1 MRRRRILVFAALTL
15 GSAIIAGGL
24 AALATGGHRTSSR
37 HATTQTAS
45 STTTSAPT
53 GGWRPVAPATTVPEG
68 TPVQQQYDRGFEE
81 GFSSPGNEAMLHQ
94 GRCLGAP
101 RPRHRRW
108 LAGSRRER
116 DARWL
121 GDRVH
126 LRPLRH
132 RLRPPELWRARGVVG
147 GGGGA

>member
-15 GSAIIAGGL
+15 GSAIIVGGL

-53 GGWRPVAPATTVPEG
+53 GDWRPVAPATTVPEG

-81 GFSSPGNEAMLHQ
+81 GFSSPGNEAMLHGPMPWRSPAPPSPVA
-94 GRCLGAP
+94 GRISP
-101 RPRHRRW
+101 
-108 LAGSRRER
+108 
-116 DARWL
+116 
-121 GDRVH
+121 
-126 LRPLRH
+126 
-132 RLRPPELWRARGVVG
+132 
-147 GGGGA
+147 

>member
-1 MRRRRILVFAALTL
+1 MRRRRILVFAASTL
-15 GSAIIAGGL
+15 GIVIIVGGL
-24 AALATGGHRTSSR
+24 AAVATGGHRTAGS

-81 GFSSPGNEAMLHQ
+81 GFSSPGNEAMLHK
-94 GRCLGAP
+94 GDA
-101 RPRHRRW
+101 
-108 LAGSRRER
+108 LALPGPAIGGGWPDLAVSD

-126 LRPLRH
+126 LRPLGH

-147 GGGGA
+147 RGGGA